1 MLQDKA
7 KKIKMFIMDVDG
19 VLTDGRIVLGNGGE
33 ELKFFHV
40 LDGVGISLAHRA
52 GLRTAIISARRSSV
66 TSLRARELG
75 IEIVYQVVNDKRE
88 AYEEILTKYHLQDEE
103 VAYIGDDLHDLPVLK
118 RVGLALSVAN
128 GREET
133 REIADYVTKVAGGH
147 GAVREAVEIILKAQG
162 KWEEVTKRYQAS
174 A

>member
-1 MLQDKA
+1 MVEDKA

-19 VLTDGRIVLGNGGE
+19 VLTDGRIVLGNRGE

-40 LDGVGISLAHRA
+40 MDGVGIKLAHRA

-66 TSLRARELG
+66 TSLRAKELG
-75 IEIVYQVVNDKRE
+75 IDIVYQVDGDKRE
-88 AYEEILTKYHLQDEE
+88 AYDEILKRHNLQEEE
-103 VAYIGDDLHDLPVLK
+103 VAYIGDDLHDLPILK

-128 GREET
+128 GRKEAK
-133 REIADYVTKVAGGH
+133 EIADYITKLGGGQ

-162 KWEEVTKRYQAS
+162 KWEEVIRNFV
-174 A
+174 